1 MTKKLFLTGAAL
13 MLLAACEPES
23 PTTGATGG
31 AGGTGGGRQP
41 AAEGEFCGGIAGI
54 LCDEGLKCE
63 LDGEYP
69 DAGGACVTD

>member
-1 MTKKLFLTGAAL
+1 MKNSLFITGLAFA
-13 MLLAACEPES
+13 LLAACAPQS

-54 LCDEGLKCE
+54 LCDEGLRCIF
-63 LDGEYP
+63 DGDYP
-69 DAGGACVTD
+69 DAGGICVRE